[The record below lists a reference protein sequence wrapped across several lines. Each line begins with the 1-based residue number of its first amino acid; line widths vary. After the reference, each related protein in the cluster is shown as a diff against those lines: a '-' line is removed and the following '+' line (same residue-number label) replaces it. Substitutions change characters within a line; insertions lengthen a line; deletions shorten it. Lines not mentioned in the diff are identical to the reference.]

1 MGWQDGKPDGSAG
14 VAHPVVPGGEWDHR
28 KCPLHLPIS
37 QSQPFLSK
45 AASLKHT
52 LRLASE
58 IILHNIINARREKHK
73 TEENEKRPET
83 EITQG
88 EEKSAD
94 YSVA

>member
-1 MGWQDGKPDGSAG
+1 M
-14 VAHPVVPGGEWDHR
+14 VPGGERDRR
-28 KCPLHLPIS
+28 KCPLHLPVS

-45 AASLKHT
+45 AVSLKHT

-58 IILHNIINARREKHK
+58 IILFNVINARREKHK
-73 TEENEKRPET
+73 TEENEKHTET

-88 EEKSAD
+88 EEKSTD